1 MIRSPEMATTT
12 EDLGAYLTRLDR
24 RFDKLDERTYLV
36 SLGAENPPAVLRVE
50 PPVVVVQVVIG
61 SAPKGSPKLEAAVFR
76 RLLELNAT
84 DLMHA
89 AYGLENGQIVLSA
102 ALELDTM
109 DIGELEAVLANIDMA
124 IAAHV
129 PGLLEMVKKG

>member
-1 MIRSPEMATTT
+1 MATST

-24 RFDKLDERTYLV
+24 RFDKVDEHTYLV
-36 SLGAENPPAVLRVE
+36 SLGAGKPPAALRVE
-50 PPVVVVQVVIG
+50 PPVVLVQVAVGAAPVG
-61 SAPKGSPKLEAAVFR
+61 SSGREAAMFR

-89 AYGLENGQIVLSA
+89 AYGIEHGQIVLGA

-124 IAAHV
+124 LTEHV
-129 PGLLEMVKKG
+129 PGLLDMVKKG

>member
-1 MIRSPEMATTT
+1 M
-12 EDLGAYLTRLDR
+12 
-24 RFDKLDERTYLV
+24 
-36 SLGAENPPAVLRVE
+36 
-50 PPVVVVQVVIG
+50 
-61 SAPKGSPKLEAAVFR
+61 FR

-89 AYGLENGQIVLSA
+89 AYGIQNRQIVLGA

-124 IAAHV
+124 LTEHV

>member
-1 MIRSPEMATTT
+1 MATST

-24 RFDKLDERTYLV
+24 RFDKLDEHTYLV
-36 SLGAENPPAVLRVE
+36 SLGAGKPPAALRVE
-50 PPVVVVQVVIG
+50 PPVVLVQVAVG
-61 SAPKGSPKLEAAVFR
+61 AAPSGNSAREASMFR

-89 AYGLENGQIVLSA
+89 AYGIEHGRIVLGA

-124 IAAHV
+124 LTEHV
-129 PGLLEMVKKG
+129 PGLLDMVKKG

>member
-1 MIRSPEMATTT
+1 MATT

-24 RFDKLDERTYLV
+24 RFDKVDARTYLV
-36 SLGAENPPAVLRVE
+36 SLGAGNAPAALRVE
-50 PPVVVVQVVIG
+50 PPVVLVQVAVG
-61 SAPKGSPKLEAAVFR
+61 AAPKGAPGVEAAVFR

-89 AYGLENGQIVLSA
+89 AYGLENEQIVLSA

-124 IAAHV
+124 IAEHV

>member
-1 MIRSPEMATTT
+1 MAIST

-24 RFDKLDERTYLV
+24 RFDKVDDRTFLV
-36 SLGAENPPAVLRVE
+36 SLGAGNPPAVLRVE
-50 PPVVVVQVVIG
+50 PPVVLVQVVIG
-61 SAPKGSPKLEAAVFR
+61 DAPKGTSGAALAVFR
-76 RLLELNAT
+76 KLLELNAT

-89 AYGLENGQIVLSA
+89 AYGLEKDQIVLSA

-124 IAAHV
+124 LAEHV
-129 PGLLEMVKKG
+129 PALLGM

>member
-1 MIRSPEMATTT
+1 MAIST

-24 RFDKLDERTYLV
+24 RFDKVDEHTFLV
-36 SLGAENPPAVLRVE
+36 SLGAGKPPAALRVE
-50 PPVVVVQVVIG
+50 PPVVLVQVAVGAAPSG
-61 SAPKGSPKLEAAVFR
+61 SSRGEAAIFR

-89 AYGLENGQIVLSA
+89 AYGIENGQIVLGA

-124 IAAHV
+124 LAEHV
-129 PGLLEMVKKG
+129 PGLLDMVKKV

>member
-1 MIRSPEMATTT
+1 MAIST

-24 RFDKLDERTYLV
+24 RFDKVDDRTFLV
-36 SLGAENPPAVLRVE
+36 SLGAGNPPAVLRVE
-50 PPVVVVQVVIG
+50 PPVVLVQVVIG
-61 SAPKGSPKLEAAVFR
+61 DAPKGTSGAALAVFR
-76 RLLELNAT
+76 KLLELNAT

-89 AYGLENGQIVLSA
+89 AYGLEKDQIVLSA

-124 IAAHV
+124 LAEHV
-129 PGLLEMVKKG
+129 PALLGMVKKG

>member
-1 MIRSPEMATTT
+1 MATST
-12 EDLGAYLTRLDR
+12 EDLQAYLTRLDR
-24 RFDKLDERTYLV
+24 RFDKVDERTCLV
-36 SLGAENPPAVLRVE
+36 SLGADNPPAALRVE
-50 PPVVVVQVVIG
+50 PPVVLIQVAIGAAPTG
-61 SAPKGSPKLEAAVFR
+61 SASVQAALFR

-89 AYGLENGQIVLSA
+89 AYGLENQRIVLSA

-124 IAAHV
+124 LAEHV
-129 PGLLEMVKKG
+129 PGLLDMVKKG

>member
-1 MIRSPEMATTT
+1 MASST

-24 RFDKLDERTYLV
+24 RFDKVDVDSYLV
-36 SLGAENPPAVLRVE
+36 SLGAGKPPAALRVQ
-50 PPVVVVQVVIG
+50 PPVVLVEVVVG
-61 SAPKGSPKLEAAVFR
+61 AAPTGNSAREAALFR

-89 AYGLENGQIVLSA
+89 AYGIQNRQIVLGA

-124 IAAHV
+124 LTEHV

>member
-1 MIRSPEMATTT
+1 MATSTD
-12 EDLGAYLTRLDR
+12 DLGAYLTRLDR
-24 RFDKLDERTYLV
+24 RFDKVDDRTFLV
-36 SLGAENPPAVLRVE
+36 SFGAGNPPAALRVE
-50 PPVVVVQVVIG
+50 PPVVLVQVVIG
-61 SAPKGSPKLEAAVFR
+61 DAPKGSSGAALAVFR

-89 AYGLENGQIVLSA
+89 AYGLEKDQIVLSA
-102 ALELDTM
+102 ALELDTL

-124 IAAHV
+124 LGQHV

>member
-1 MIRSPEMATTT
+1 MATT
-12 EDLGAYLTRLDR
+12 EDLEAYLTRLDR
-24 RFDKLDERTYLV
+24 RFDKVDARTYLV
-36 SLGAENPPAVLRVE
+36 SLGAGNAPAALRVE
-50 PPVVVVQVVIG
+50 PPVVLVQVAIG
-61 SAPKGSPKLEAAVFR
+61 SAPKGAPGVEAAVFR
-76 RLLELNAT
+76 RLLELNTT

-89 AYGLENGQIVLSA
+89 AYGLEDGQIVLSA

-124 IAAHV
+124 IAEHV

>member
-1 MIRSPEMATTT
+1 MATST
-12 EDLGAYLTRLDR
+12 EDLGAFLTRLDR
-24 RFDKLDERTYLV
+24 RFDKVDDNTYLV
-36 SLGAENPPAVLRVE
+36 SLGSGKPPAALRVQT
-50 PPVVVVQVVIG
+50 PVVLVQVVVG
-61 SAPKGSPKLEAAVFR
+61 GAPAGNTAREAALFR

-89 AYGLENGQIVLSA
+89 AYGIENQQIVLGA

-124 IAAHV
+124 LAEHV
-129 PGLLEMVKKG
+129 PGLLDMVRKA